1 MRVTSEGARSTVYRT
16 LPCPQL
22 TNASPSND
30 LLPVLVFIYGGGFIG
45 GFSNS
50 TTFGPD
56 YFMDK
61 GEVIL
66 VTFNYRVGPFG
77 TCGLL
82 PFEESN
88 I

>member
-1 MRVTSEGARSTVYRT
+1 MRTTCVSQGMINATV
-16 LPCPQL
+16 PCPQP
-22 TNASPSND
+22 TDASPSSE

-50 TTFGPD
+50 TFFGPD
-56 YFMDK
+56 YFMDR
-61 GEVIL
+61 GEVAL

-82 PFEESN
+82 LLEAVC
-88 I
+88 